1 MLVWLFKANLILW
14 TINAIILVFA
24 VGFGR
29 SLEGLLSSRFLS
41 VLTLLETGAA
51 LIVAGAIAFS
61 GSAST
66 GKVKEIIRK
75 TEETWSIEDLR
86 KSEKRANKYIVF
98 AATVFL
104 EALVISFL
112 GL

>member
-1 MLVWLFKANLILW
+1 MLVWLLKANLILW
-14 TINAIILVFA
+14 IINATILAFA
-24 VGFGR
+24 VGFGN
-29 SLEGLLSSRFLS
+29 SFEGLLSSRFLS
-41 VLTLLETGAA
+41 ILTLLETGVA
-51 LIVAGAIAFS
+51 LVVAGAIAFS

-66 GKVKEIIRK
+66 SKAKDIIRK
-75 TEETWSIEDLR
+75 TDEPWSIEDLR

-104 EALVISFL
+104 EALVISYL